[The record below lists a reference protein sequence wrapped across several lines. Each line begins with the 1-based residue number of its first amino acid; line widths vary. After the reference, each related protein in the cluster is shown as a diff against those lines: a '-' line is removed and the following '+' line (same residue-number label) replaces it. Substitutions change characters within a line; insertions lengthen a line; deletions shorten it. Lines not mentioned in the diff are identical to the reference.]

1 MKMKLHQI
9 LNFLRMKDLAPMER
23 NIRLMYLY
31 MLFSKMQFSAPIEAI
46 YFAAVAGD
54 FTRGMSVYAIAYMI
68 GTLLNLP
75 MGVLSDAIGR
85 QKMIVLCAFARLCAT
100 VLYAIAPSYS
110 MLVSGAVVYGV
121 YRALS
126 STNNDALVYES
137 VIWSDIKDKTNE
149 VMARYRAMSPLGL
162 SVGSLMSGVF
172 VLISLKAA
180 MIATIFP
187 MTIAFSISLFLTNP
201 TMQKKLSTFEN
212 PFKHIKNAFVFLKK
226 NKKLGLFMIADA
238 SYFGLNEA
246 TFSFNGN
253 FFKTIIPEWSLGI
266 LRFCGHLANTV
277 TNWFAAKVS
286 AKIGIEKSIL
296 WFAALD
302 NVLNVL
308 SALCSNW
315 ISPVLKTVA
324 SGSYGIYSPASC
336 VYLQKN
342 VSNQERVT
350 LLSIASLLN
359 CGVYSAGSLLV
370 GKIADLTTPATT
382 IFVGYG
388 LALCSNLLYVWAF
401 QKNKKTIIQK

>member
-9 LNFLRMKDLAPMER
+9 LNFFKMKDLAPMER
-23 NIRLMYLY
+23 NIRLMYLF
-31 MLFSKMQFSAPIEAI
+31 MLFSKMQFSLPIEAI
-46 YFAAVAGD
+46 YFATVAGN
-54 FTRGMSVYAIAYMI
+54 FTRGMSIYAIAYMTGAI
-68 GTLLNLP
+68 LDLP
-75 MGVLSDAIGR
+75 MGILSDAIGR
-85 QKMIVLCAFARLCAT
+85 KKMVVICGIARLCA
-100 VLYAIAPSYS
+100 VILYAFAPSYIV
-110 MLVSGAVVYGV
+110 LVLGAVAYGI
-121 YRALS
+121 YRALA
-126 STNNDALVYES
+126 STNNDALIYES
-137 VIWSDIKDKTNE
+137 VVQSGIKEKTNE
-149 VMARYRAMSPLGL
+149 IMARYKAMYSLGL
-162 SVGSLMSGVF
+162 SIGSLMSGLF

-180 MIATIFP
+180 MIATIVP
-187 MTIAFSISLFLTNP
+187 LAVAFSICLFLTNP
-201 TMQKKLSTFEN
+201 TMQKTTSSFEN
-212 PFKHIKNAFVFLKK
+212 PFKHIKNALVFLKE
-226 NKKLGLFMIADA
+226 NKKLRLFMMAEA
-238 SYFGLNEA
+238 SYFGLNQA
-246 TFSFNGN
+246 TFAFNGN

-266 LRFCGHLANTV
+266 LRFCGHLTNTV

-296 WFAALD
+296 RFAVLD

-350 LLSIASLLN
+350 LLSMASLLN
-359 CGVYSAGSLLV
+359 CGVYSASSLLV